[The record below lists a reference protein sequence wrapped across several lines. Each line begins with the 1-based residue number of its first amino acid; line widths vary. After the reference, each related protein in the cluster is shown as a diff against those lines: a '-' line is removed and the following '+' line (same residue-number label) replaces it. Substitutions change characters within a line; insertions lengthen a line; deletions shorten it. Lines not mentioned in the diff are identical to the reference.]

1 MGFLLMRMK
10 LYELLFAEGMKTD
23 TPENYIVSAYIDN
36 RSISL
41 RVKDKT
47 IDKWKRQKYL
57 GSIDVHRSITVDD
70 RRLWEVSNIEADEGY
85 GPLLY
90 DLVMELVFLKGDA
103 GLMADRTD
111 VSLAAKNVWSF
122 YFHIRE
128 DVGHRPLPED
138 LFDETVLSE
147 RPEYLKYYYYKSE
160 TPILDALKAAGKF
173 EIENNM

>member
-1 MGFLLMRMK
+1 
-10 LYELLFAEGMKTD
+10 
-23 TPENYIVSAYIDN
+23 
-36 RSISL
+36 
-41 RVKDKT
+41 
-47 IDKWKRQKYL
+47 
-57 GSIDVHRSITVDD
+57 
-70 RRLWEVSNIEADEGY
+70 
-85 GPLLY
+85 
-90 DLVMELVFLKGDA
+90 MELISLKGDA

-111 VSLAAKNVWSF
+111 VSLAAKNVWSV

-138 LFDETVLSE
+138 LFDETALSE

>member
-1 MGFLLMRMK
+1 MK
-10 LYELLFAEGMKTD
+10 LYELLFVEGMKTD

-41 RVKDKT
+41 RIKDKT

-57 GSIDVHRSITVDD
+57 GSIDVHKSITVDD
-70 RRLWEVSNIEADEGY
+70 RTLWEVSNIEADKGY

-90 DLVMELVFLKGDA
+90 DLVMELISLKGDA

-111 VSLAAKNVWSF
+111 VSPAAKNVWRY
-122 YFHIRE
+122 YFHNRE

-138 LFDETVLSE
+138 LFDETTLSE
-147 RPEYLKYYYYKSE
+147 RPEYLKHYYYKSG